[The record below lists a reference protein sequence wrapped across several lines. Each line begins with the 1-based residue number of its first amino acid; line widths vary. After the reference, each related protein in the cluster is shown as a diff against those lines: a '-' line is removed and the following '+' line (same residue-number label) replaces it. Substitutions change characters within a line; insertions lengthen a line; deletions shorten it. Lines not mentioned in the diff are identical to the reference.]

1 MHDVLPHVNAGLN
14 VLSGCFLVLGFIAVR
29 RKNIEVH
36 KKLMLSDFAC
46 STIFLISY
54 VTNQI
59 LKGGATTFP
68 DLGIIRVIYLS
79 ILCSHMFLAVLVV
92 PMALTVVTFAL
103 LGKIDKHR
111 RFARWTLPIWLYVSV
126 TGVIVYLMLY
136 QIYKPESS

>member
-14 VLSGCFLVLGFIAVR
+14 ALSGCFLVLGFIAVR

-36 KKLMLSDFAC
+36 KKLMLSAFAC

-68 DLGIIRVIYLS
+68 DLGIIRVIYLC
-79 ILCSHMFLAVLVV
+79 ILCSHMFLAALVV

-126 TGVIVYLMLY
+126 TGVVVYLMLY